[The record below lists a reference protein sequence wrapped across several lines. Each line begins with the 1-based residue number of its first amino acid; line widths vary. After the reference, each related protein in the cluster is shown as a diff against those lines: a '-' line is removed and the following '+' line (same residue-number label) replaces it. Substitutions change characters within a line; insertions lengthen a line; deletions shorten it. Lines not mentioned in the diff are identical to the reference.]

1 MENET
6 EKIYGEI
13 REILEKNR
21 DAQKGFA
28 KAAENASGNA
38 LREHFRKKS
47 EDRKGFNEQ
56 LLAEV
61 RTGYPNM
68 DVEGSFTGNLHRAWM
83 DVRALFSADDDE
95 SMLEESL
102 RGDRAAIEEYDEVLE
117 YRALPVGLHHL
128 LSEQREKIRTDVR
141 NNATLEDLERQGRP
155 DRTP

>member
-1 MENET
+1 MEKET
-6 EKIYGEI
+6 ENIYGVI

-28 KAAENASGNA
+28 KAAENASANA

-47 EDRKGFNEQ
+47 GDRKDFNQQ

-68 DVEGSFTGNLHRAWM
+68 DVEGSFTGTLHRAWM
-83 DVRALFSADDDE
+83 DFRALFLADDDE

-102 RGDRAAIEEYDEVLE
+102 RGDRAAIEEYDDVLE
-117 YRALPVGLHHL
+117 YKALPVGLHHL
-128 LSEQREKIRTDVR
+128 LSEQREKILTDVR
-141 NNATLEDLERQGRP
+141 NIATLEDLEQQGRP
-155 DRTP
+155 GRTS